1 MQKNSRMRILC
12 ATGPQ
17 RRFEGK
23 ESQMSVLSIIVAF
36 IAALVVV
43 AGILRDDKGPGNS
56 GAAIGLAVVG
66 IVGLFLSEFI
76 GSLSH

>member
-1 MQKNSRMRILC
+1 MHKKSQMRILSS
-12 ATGPQ
+12 TGPQ
-17 RRFEGK
+17 RRSEGK
-23 ESQMSVLSIIVAF
+23 ESEMTILSIIVAF

-43 AGILRDDKGPGNS
+43 AGFLRDDKGPGNS

>member
-1 MQKNSRMRILC
+1 M
-12 ATGPQ
+12 T
-17 RRFEGK
+17 
-23 ESQMSVLSIIVAF
+23 VLSIIVAF